1 MSDKKILLADV
12 DGKNS
17 NIGQKITQTKVIDR
31 SLVYII
37 RKIASADVN
46 WKHHELTL
54 AKKTLNGIN

>member
-46 WKHHELTL
+46 
-54 AKKTLNGIN
+54 